1 VTTRTMTWAGVVCL
15 VVGPTALLGQ
25 ALLTPVGA
33 GGDPAEQ
40 RRAVPRWAAV
50 AVGAFPIVGFAVSP
64 AGAALAVA
72 GFGACALTL
81 RRDAVEPSPADGS
94 AAFTSAHT

>member
-1 VTTRTMTWAGVVCL
+1 L
-15 VVGPTALLGQ
+15 VDAYQHNALFGAMLVLYIAGQ
-25 ALLTPVGA
+25 AIGCLLLA
-33 GGDPAEQ
+33 IALWR

-50 AVGAFPIVGFAVSP
+50 AVGAFPIIGVAFAP

-81 RRDAVEPSPADGS
+81 RRTALEPSPTG
-94 AAFTSAHT
+94 TSATLIPART